1 MRDEL
6 SLRRLGEIGI
16 DVYWPRTRGALP
28 GTARRARTVVP
39 LSAAT
44 RAAAARPG
52 ENATPAPL
60 RFLLLAEA
68 TSPREHALLADIV
81 RALTSECSA
90 CAHAAVPDEFALTD
104 ATALVVF
111 GEARAR
117 GVGALLSAHRQ
128 REIGWVV
135 TGELGSIAAEAT
147 AKRALWSELKRALR
161 PH

>member
-16 DVYWPRTRGALP
+16 DVYWSRTRGTLP
-28 GTARRARTVVP
+28 GTPRRARTVP

-44 RAAAARPG
+44 RATAARPG
-52 ENATPAPL
+52 EDARPAPL

-90 CAHAAVPDEFALTD
+90 CAHAAAPDQAALTD

-135 TGELGSIAAEAT
+135 TGELASIAAEAA

-161 PH
+161 PR